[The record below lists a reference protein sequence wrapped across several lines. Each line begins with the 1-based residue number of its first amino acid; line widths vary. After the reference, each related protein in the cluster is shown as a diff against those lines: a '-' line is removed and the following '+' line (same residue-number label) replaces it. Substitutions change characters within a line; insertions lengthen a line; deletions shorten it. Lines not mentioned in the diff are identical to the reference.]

1 MNSTNHDTPA
11 IGARVVT
18 LLVFVISLWPR
29 DADVLVGLSGADG
42 LNLVLA
48 KALAGGDGLRFVHM
62 PEAPIAVGFPP
73 LHPFLVGMAWRAWPA
88 FPENLTLFR
97 LLSAAVLAG
106 AAWLVIAHAIRLAV
120 PRLAVYAST
129 LLGFSYVPL
138 LSVGVL
144 LSEEPL
150 LLLVAAVALWFADR
164 RDDRKSSAFL
174 AGTFAGL
181 AALAAQWGV
190 IMIPAVAI
198 GFATRRQWQSSGVCF
213 GVALLVVL
221 VGRMVFWGAVVGWA
235 GSEIA
240 VTDLATVSGLQSDA
254 TVTSQLFNALPGRSV
269 FLAVVPAVALAV
281 WGAVSIAREAPTLVS
296 VFALVVAGIPLGFHA
311 IQWVAIPWFFL
322 LCAIGAVR
330 LGESSPRFRMPG
342 AVLVSL
348 VGIVYLWGALSTR
361 PGTAFLQE
369 LSDQS
374 AAYSKVVSSIAAET
388 PETAVIASR
397 HDALVFLYTGRRTL
411 RFRESQPTAEDAD
424 ARIRLLCNRGATHV
438 LADSRWPETGN
449 AGSGFAVAMFR
460 LTDGFGLYRI
470 ECPDSAEDDGD
481 AI

>member
-1 MNSTNHDTPA
+1 MSSTNYHTSA

-18 LLVFVISLWPR
+18 LLVFAISLWAR

-62 PEAPIAVGFPP
+62 PETPIAVGFPP
-73 LHPFLVGMAWRAWPA
+73 LYPFLVGMVWRVWPA
-88 FPENLTLFR
+88 FPENLTLLH

-106 AAWLVIAHAIRLAV
+106 AAWLVIAHAIRLAI
-120 PRLAVYAST
+120 PRLAVYAIT
-129 LLGFSYVPL
+129 LLGFSCVPL

-144 LSEEPL
+144 PSAEPL

-181 AALAAQWGV
+181 AALTAQWGV

-198 GFATRRQWQSSGVCF
+198 GFATRRWWQSSGVCL

-235 GSEIA
+235 GSETA
-240 VTDLATVSGLQSDA
+240 VTDPATVSGFQSDA
-254 TVTSQLFNALPGRSV
+254 TATSQLFNALPGRSV
-269 FLAVVPAVALAV
+269 LFAVVPAVALAV

-296 VFALVVAGIPLGFHA
+296 VVALVVAGIPLGFHA
-311 IQWVAIPWFFL
+311 TKWVAIPWFFL

-330 LGESSPRFRMPG
+330 LGESNPRFRMPG

-348 VGIVYLWGALSTR
+348 VGIVYLWGALSTLSGR
-361 PGTAFLQE
+361 AFLQE

-374 AAYSKVVSSIAAET
+374 AAYGKVVSSIAAET

-411 RFRESQPTAEDAD
+411 RYRESQPTAEDAD
-424 ARIRLLCNRGATHV
+424 ARIRLLCGRGATHV
-438 LADSRWPETGN
+438 LADGRWPETGN
-449 AGSGFAVAMFR
+449 AGSGSAVSMFR

-470 ECPDSAEDDGD
+470 ECPDSAADDRN